1 MVKIRVLGFVLP
13 LIRHMNEGIE
23 ARTIQITS
31 HERLKLFLVE
41 LDYFPDCF
49 TQSVQQFPGMLTIYQ
64 ARHGLLSSPL
74 NTSCPV
80 ISNSS
85 SNITLSNFP
94 PVRALEFILP
104 GMFQKITI
112 RSGSSALSIPF

>member
-13 LIRHMNEGIE
+13 LIRHMNERVE
-23 ARTIQITS
+23 ARAIQIAS

-41 LDYFPDCF
+41 FDYFPDCF

-74 NTSCPV
+74 NTSCPMM
-80 ISNSS
+80 SNFS
-85 SNITLSNFP
+85 SNNTLSNFP

-104 GMFQKITI
+104 GMFQKNNYTQ
-112 RSGSSALSIPF
+112 RFTGPHDSF